1 MLDLKLIATDVPF
14 FQSCMYG
21 VNITHGKE
29 RHLSLLDREHA
40 RKRLQIME
48 EAWDDVLSLRIPLP
62 KSRSQKDLW
71 TRLMRTHIRHTCS
84 LRELEVFPKGPWEYV
99 KEVVDN
105 GVFMDRRKV

>member
-1 MLDLKLIATDVPF
+1 M
-14 FQSCMYG
+14 
-21 VNITHGKE
+21 
-29 RHLSLLDREHA
+29 SLLDREHA

-105 GVFMDRRKV
+105 GVFMERGRA